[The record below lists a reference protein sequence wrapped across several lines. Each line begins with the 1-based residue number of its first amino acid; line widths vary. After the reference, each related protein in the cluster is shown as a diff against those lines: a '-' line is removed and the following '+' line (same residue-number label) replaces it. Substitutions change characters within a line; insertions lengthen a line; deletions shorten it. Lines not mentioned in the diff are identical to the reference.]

1 MLEDFIDS
9 VDHYSDEEEE
19 QSNKIQ
25 RVHSN
30 YPLKTLDTVIIV
42 PTPFQSVVQ
51 HLLTGATPY
60 EIMSSDTNSVG
71 VMYERDSCGF
81 ILLKE
86 DIRFSV
92 SDLVECNHIIVLSS
106 VQCLDES
113 ITNSVCSL
121 SDDESMAGKIP
132 PASDTT
138 AVGAGAAHHMTESL
152 SKNSNNCTILVDR
165 RSSTRV
171 ELDSVVRLWTAL
183 GGLLP
188 PFDSS
193 LETVARDFKRQFPI
207 NRKVPMYS

>member
-1 MLEDFIDS
+1 MLEDFLDS
-9 VDHYSDEEEE
+9 VDHFSDEEEDH
-19 QSNKIQ
+19 SNKIQ
-25 RVHSN
+25 RVHST
-30 YPLKTLDTVIIV
+30 YPSKTLDIVIIV
-42 PTPFQSVVQ
+42 PTPFQSAVQ
-51 HLLTGATPY
+51 HLLTETAPY
-60 EIMSSDTNSVG
+60 EIILSDTNSVG

-86 DIRFSV
+86 DMRFSV

-121 SDDESMAGKIP
+121 SDDESMVGKLS

-138 AVGAGAAHHMTESL
+138 AVGAGAAHHLTESI
-152 SKNSNNCTILVDR
+152 SKNSHNCTILVDR

-171 ELDSVVRLWTAL
+171 ELDSIIRLWTAL
-183 GGLLP
+183 SGLLP
-188 PFDSS
+188 SFDGS